1 MGRLGDGG
9 IGRWG
14 DTEIKGWGDAETKDD
29 SPSVAVSRFHR
40 VQLYLSGHIEN
51 GLGIKIHELGQ

>member
-1 MGRLGDGG
+1 M
-9 IGRWG
+9 GRWG
-14 DTEIKGWGDAETKDD
+14 DTEIKEWGDAETKDD